1 LYQGLVSAVRDEEA
15 VAEMMAYFPARD
27 VEEPVTK
34 EYLRAE
40 MSELRAELRGEMS
53 ELRVEMSD
61 LRVDVAAQIH
71 RSTVWTVGSITAWS
85 GVLLTAVAL
94 LR

>member
-1 LYQGLVSAVRDEEA
+1 
-15 VAEMMAYFPARD
+15 
-27 VEEPVTK
+27 
-34 EYLRAE
+34 
-40 MSELRAELRGEMS
+40 MS